1 MSNDPKQDGRLELAI
16 QAIKSDR
23 VTSVRRAAQL
33 YDVPRSTL
41 QDRLNGNK
49 QRVLAN
55 LTKRKLTKTKEL
67 TRLHWILSMDKRG
80 APFRPTTVRDMANIL
95 LANRDTLK
103 PPLTVVLEPRKRF
116 RIRLQY
122 T

>member
-49 QRVLAN
+49 KRVLAN
-55 LTKRKLTKTKEL
+55 RTKRKLTETEEL
-67 TRLHWILSMDKRG
+67 TLLHWILSMDKRG
-80 APFRPTTVRDMANIL
+80 APLRPTTVRDMANIL
-95 LANRDTLK
+95 LANRDTSK
-103 PPLTVVLEPRKRF
+103 PPPTVGINWVYCRF
-116 RIRLQY
+116 CVF
-122 T
+122 